1 MNKRVAGE
9 RDESP
14 GTQGSS
20 SRPETSLMAS
30 WECFLSCEGLV
41 LHAGA
46 GLCVAIGK
54 AFNPA
59 AMD

>member
-1 MNKRVAGE
+1 MSGE

-30 WECFLSCEGLV
+30 WECFLICEGLV

-54 AFNPA
+54 AFNPVA
-59 AMD
+59 TD